1 MTTEKTILLVEDHP
15 IVQKFTADCLKRY
28 GCHVTVAGTQKAAI
42 LESQQRGYSLIL
54 MDIGLPDGSG
64 WAVLETIRSERNG
77 LNLTTPIVII
87 SAHVS
92 EEKERALCDRLQVNM
107 VITKPLRYEQIS
119 LLLSLIE

>member
-1 MTTEKTILLVEDHP
+1 MTEKTILLVEDHP
-15 IVQKFTADCLKRY
+15 IVQKFTADCLKRD
-28 GCHVTVAGTQKAAI
+28 GCHVTVASTKKAAI

-64 WAVLETIRSERNG
+64 WEVIETIRSELNS

-92 EEKERALCDRLQVNM
+92 EEKERALCERLQVNM
-107 VITKPLRYEQIS
+107 VITKPLRYEHIS
-119 LLLSLIE
+119 LLLALIE

>member
-1 MTTEKTILLVEDHP
+1 MTEKTILLVEDHP
-15 IVQKFTADCLKRY
+15 IVQKFTADCLKRD
-28 GCHVTVAGTQKAAI
+28 GCHVTVAGTKKAAM

-64 WAVLETIRSERNG
+64 WEVIETIRSELNS

-92 EEKERALCDRLQVNM
+92 EEKERALCDRLEVSM
-107 VITKPLRYEQIS
+107 VITKPLNYDKIPI
-119 LLLSLIE
+119 LLSLIE